1 MTTSATGQWEERI
14 IQARADLAA
23 LERQIEDGE
32 LDETDAA
39 PLRAA
44 YLREVAEAE
53 RAANQSSVTETSGT
67 GPSQGSRNRRLLIGA
82 LVTVVVVVGIT
93 FAASQALVPRPPSSE
108 DTDLSEVSNEAM
120 EAVIADN
127 PDDPQINGMR
137 LALADRYFEEEAYQ
151 QAFEHY
157 RIVLEND
164 PANGEAARALGRMGW
179 MSYRS
184 GEPELALESIRRAV
198 ELDPTYGEGRFFLG
212 LVQLCGLADHEAAV
226 TTLEEVLTLPDLPAD
241 VRPEVEEALELA
253 RSGGSCG

>member
-1 MTTSATGQWEERI
+1 MRHPSAPPI
-14 IQARADLAA
+14 SS
-23 LERQIEDGE
+23 
-32 LDETDAA
+32 
-39 PLRAA
+39 
-44 YLREVAEAE
+44 EVAEAE
-53 RAANQSSVTETSGT
+53 RAASNR
-67 GPSQGSRNRRLLIGA
+67 PHPNRRELGPPTAPGTAGSSSAALLA
-82 LVTVVVVVGIT
+82 VVAVVGIT
-93 FAASQALVPRPPSSE
+93 LAASQALVPRSPSPG
-108 DTDLSEVSNEAM
+108 DADLSEVSNEAM

-137 LALADRYFEEEAYQ
+137 LALADRYFEAEAYQ

-184 GEPELALESIRRAV
+184 GEPELALESIQRAV

-212 LVQLCGLADHEAAV
+212 LVQLCGLADHETAV

-241 VRPEVEEALELA
+241 VRPRGRGGA
-253 RSGGSCG
+253 RIGPLRGHVWLIMSPRPAGPGRIASSGWW